1 MGPTGM
7 TTVGRSAEIA
17 AMICA
22 GRVLSQTPITM
33 MASIGWARII
43 SSVSIAIRLRR
54 YIEVGC
60 EKLSAIEMV
69 GNTIGIAPES
79 IAPRLAASMIWGT
92 LPWQGL

>member
-1 MGPTGM
+1 M
-7 TTVGRSAEIA
+7 TTVGRSADSA

-22 GRVLSQTPITM
+22 GSVLSQPPITM
-33 MASIGWARII
+33 TASIGWARII

-60 EKLSAIEMV
+60 EKLSWIEMV
-69 GNTIGIAPES
+69 GNTNGIAPDS
-79 IAPRLAASMIWGT
+79 MTPRLAASMMSGT